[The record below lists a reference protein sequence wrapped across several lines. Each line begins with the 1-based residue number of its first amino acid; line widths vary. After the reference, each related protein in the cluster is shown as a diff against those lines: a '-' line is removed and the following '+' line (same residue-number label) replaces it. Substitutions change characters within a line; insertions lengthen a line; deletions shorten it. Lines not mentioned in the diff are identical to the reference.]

1 MIYLLI
7 VNISL
12 IISFVLYKL
21 IFRKLT
27 FFQWNRIY
35 LIGMVAFS
43 LLAPVGIFIELPKTE
58 MISNHIPQVDLG
70 TYMDVE
76 IGSPIEEKPL
86 FLLDILTKIY
96 WIGVGVAFFFLVVRI
111 RQLVRVLRSSPEYL
125 SFSFFNRIVIGKSI
139 KNKENIAWHEQVHTA
154 QGHSYDLVLIEL
166 LKIFNWFN
174 PVVYFFQKEIR
185 FQHEYIVDE
194 ICSTDKVAYAEMLVA
209 HALRTNQLAFS
220 HEFSNHSFLKQRIT
234 MLFKVKSVQRQRLL
248 YVIVLPML
256 LVVAG
261 STLVFNMSRAKDMVA
276 DVEESVNRLTVTDE
290 QTLSNQPE
298 ELKNEQVNEDRKVY
312 KDPEVLAIPVG
323 GMKKYVMGLASRI
336 HVSDEAIKNN
346 VIGVIVITA
355 IVEKNGELSH
365 IKAKNDLGY
374 GLASAVENGIKA
386 SGKWKPAIVNGK
398 VVRSLLSLPVTVG
411 GKTTYYWE
419 ETDTLGRKVRM
430 SSHSF
435 PGAESGEETEKQLK
449 EVKSIRTE
457 DERDRWNLSLDFQ
470 SDLVTFDKVEVQPTP
485 IGGMRSFMIWVGDNF
500 VFPEAAIKREV
511 NGIVEVAFIVEK
523 DGSLSHVDVKKDLG
537 YGTKE
542 AALELLKGAKK
553 WKPGLVNGKPVRVA
567 YTLPI
572 RLNLKK

>member
-35 LIGMVAFS
+35 LIGMVVFS

-70 TYMDVE
+70 IYMDVE

-86 FLLDILTKIY
+86 FLLDILTKMY
-96 WIGVGVAFFFLVVRI
+96 WIGVGVAFFFLIIRI
-111 RQLVRVLRSSPEYL
+111 RQLVLVLRSSPEYL
-125 SFSFFNRIVIGKSI
+125 SFSFFNRVVIGKSI
-139 KNKENIAWHEQVHTA
+139 KNKKNIVWHEQVHTE
-154 QGHSYDLVLIEL
+154 QGHSYDLLLIEL

-209 HALRTNQLAFS
+209 HALRTDQLAFS

-234 MLFKVKSVQRQRLL
+234 MLFKDKSVQRQRLL
-248 YVIVLPML
+248 YAIVLPML

-261 STLVFNMSRAKDMVA
+261 STLVFNTSRAKAMVA
-276 DVEESVNRLTVTDE
+276 DVEESVNGLTVTDE
-290 QTLSNQPE
+290 QTLPSQPE

-312 KDPEVLAIPVG
+312 KDPEIMAIPVG
-323 GMKKYVMGLASRI
+323 GMKKYVIGLGNRI

-374 GLASAVENGIKA
+374 SLASAVENAVKA

-435 PGAESGEETEKQLK
+435 PASEPNDETEKRLK
-449 EVKSIRTE
+449 DVKPE
-457 DERDRWNLSLDFQ
+457 DESNGWNLSLDFQ
-470 SDLVTFDKVEVQPTP
+470 DDLVAFNKVEVQPTP
-485 IGGMRSFMIWVGDNF
+485 IGGMRSFMVWVGNNF
-500 VFPEAAIKREV
+500 VFPEAAIKHSV
-511 NGIVEVAFIVEK
+511 NGIIEVAFVVEK
-523 DGSLSHVDVKKDLG
+523 DGSLSHFDVKKDLG

-542 AALELLKGAKK
+542 ATLELLKSAKK
-553 WKPGLVNGKPVRVA
+553 WRPGIMNGRPVRVA